1 MLSFWVMAEGLCCL
15 HIKHNRSTEMH
26 SLGSCDGPELQEA
39 LVVMGEEFPAAVLE
53 EKKKKT
59 HKNATQNNPTCE
71 QIFTIITFVAL
82 SICAACT

>member
-53 EKKKKT
+53 EKKKKHIKMPPKT
-59 HKNATQNNPTCE
+59 TPRVNKYSQ
-71 QIFTIITFVAL
+71 
-82 SICAACT
+82 